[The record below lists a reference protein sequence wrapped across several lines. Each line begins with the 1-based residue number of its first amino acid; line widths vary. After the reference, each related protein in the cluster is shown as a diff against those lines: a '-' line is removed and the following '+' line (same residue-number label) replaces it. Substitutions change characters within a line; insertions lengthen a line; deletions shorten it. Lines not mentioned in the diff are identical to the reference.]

1 MQVNEPI
8 AVYVERILADAFAA
22 GASDIHFEPFQ
33 EFYLVRYRV
42 DGVLYD
48 ADRPPLDIKERLAAR
63 LKVMAELDIAEKR
76 LPQDGRM
83 SLSMPSG
90 QSRDL
95 RVSTLPT
102 LSGEKVALRI
112 LAPALFLPLAQLG
125 LEPAQLELLRQVLS
139 RPHGMVLA
147 SGPTG
152 CGKSSTLY
160 ACLAHLNHGALNLCT
175 VEDPVEIVLPGVNQ
189 VAVNP
194 KAGLEFSLAL
204 RALLRQDPDVIMVGE
219 MRDALTADIAVK
231 AAQTG
236 HLVLSSL
243 HCRSARA
250 AWARLLNLGVAAAN
264 LTHSLSLIVAQRLLR
279 RLCPL
284 CKRPCDIASACLYD
298 FGWQGDLP
306 AQLNCYAAEGCAAC
320 HGSGYCGRLGLFELL
335 ALDERHGPL
344 AVDLDRYPPD
354 SEGAGLRRAGLLKAM
369 RGETTLAEVMAETP
383 ECR

>member
-1 MQVNEPI
+1 
-8 AVYVERILADAFAA
+8 
-22 GASDIHFEPFQ
+22 
-33 EFYLVRYRV
+33 
-42 DGVLYD
+42 
-48 ADRPPLDIKERLAAR
+48 
-63 LKVMAELDIAEKR
+63 
-76 LPQDGRM
+76 
-83 SLSMPSG
+83 
-90 QSRDL
+90 
-95 RVSTLPT
+95 
-102 LSGEKVALRI
+102 
-112 LAPALFLPLAQLG
+112 
-125 LEPAQLELLRQVLS
+125 
-139 RPHGMVLA
+139 
-147 SGPTG
+147 
-152 CGKSSTLY
+152 
-160 ACLAHLNHGALNLCT
+160 
-175 VEDPVEIVLPGVNQ
+175 
-189 VAVNP
+189 
-194 KAGLEFSLAL
+194 
-204 RALLRQDPDVIMVGE
+204 VIMVGE